1 MRVRSRWVLGV
12 CGLAMSATAG
22 STATAQVATPTAPMP
37 SAAASAPA
45 TGPGAAIPLS
55 PAEESKSSMPPG
67 LAGMPPVW
75 GGPLTGHSYTPGSKP
90 VEMPPASTSLPSAPA
105 PANAAAAEMAGHH
118 HRGLFGARHCVECQ
132 RARVKKMDGVD
143 IPPPPSYPAGM
154 PMAAGATVVEGP
166 VVMSGPSAPGYA
178 VVGGS
183 NEPGYATTDGMM
195 PSSEP
200 APIGMAR
207 SSLGAAPAAD
217 PRMAAMMARRTPGSY
232 DPSVMATSVPPPPAP
247 MPGVG
252 HNRPHIISHMLR
264 PSMYLMHHRESID
277 RRREKHAAEAYGTTS
292 QPVNDLPA
300 SMVYSRH

>member
-22 STATAQVATPTAPMP
+22 STATAQVATPSAPMP
-37 SAAASAPA
+37 NAPAFAPA

-55 PAEESKSSMPPG
+55 PAEESKSSMPP
-67 LAGMPPVW
+67 VW
-75 GGPLTGHSYTPGSKP
+75 GGPLTGPAYTPGSRP
-90 VEMPPASTSLPSAPA
+90 GAMPPSSSAPA
-105 PANAAAAEMAGHH
+105 TAAVAETAGHQH
-118 HRGLFGARHCVECQ
+118 HGLFGARHCVECQ

-154 PMAAGATVVEGP
+154 PMAAGTTVVEGP
-166 VVMSGPSAPGYA
+166 VVMSEPGAPGYA

-207 SSLGAAPAAD
+207 SSLSAAPAGD

-232 DPSVMATSVPPPPAP
+232 DPAVMATSVPPPPAP

-264 PSMYLMHHRESID
+264 PSMYLMHHRESVD

-300 SMVYSRH
+300 SMVYSRR